1 MVCMILGT
9 RDWRRKITE
18 GVFDL
23 KKVRLGGVL
32 ALLAL
37 VLLAGGACAEERRF
51 DGTMYDLKGDLWVLE
66 EMTGN
71 INGDEYEDTV
81 RLVALRADG
90 DRRVDRMWIEV
101 QHGYA
106 HYTPR
111 DRQPAP
117 YLVPLPEA
125 VKGYNPHA
133 ELAKFVEGDT
143 EQLFLTFDA
152 TVNGPRYFAVVRIRA
167 NDVRRDAAFLFD
179 SRTMDSAIVSGNY
192 LGRYLANIRI
202 ADTNTNVTLDVSSR
216 KAFYEKQG
224 VYGAKGEIKRTV
236 AVGVTRYEKISIGPK
251 GVDGVSMLVAQM
263 GVYGWDDSDR
273 LATVECTLKYDRLFD
288 SWKVADAQV
297 IPEPDIK
304 VVQPK

>member
-1 MVCMILGT
+1 MKMCNRHEST
-9 RDWRRKITE
+9 K
-18 GVFDL
+18 GVFT
-23 KKVRLGGVL
+23 VRRVGLAALAAMLLVFVVGV
-32 ALLAL
+32 AS
-37 VLLAGGACAEERRF
+37 AEERRF

-71 INGDEYEDTV
+71 INGDEYEDVV
-81 RLVALRADG
+81 RLVALRVDG
-90 DRRVDRMWIEV
+90 DKRVDRMWLEV

-106 HYTPR
+106 SYTPK
-111 DRQPAP
+111 DRRPAP
-117 YLVPLPEA
+117 YLVPLPGA

-133 ELAKFVEGDT
+133 ELAKFVEGGT

-152 TVNGPRYFAVVRIRA
+152 TANGPRYFAVIRIRA
-167 NDVRRDAAFLFD
+167 NDVRRDAVFLFD

-192 LGRYLANIRI
+192 LGRYLANVRI
-202 ADTNTNVTLDVSSR
+202 ADTNTNVTLDVSGR
-216 KAFYEKQG
+216 KAFYEKEG
-224 VYGAKGEIKRTV
+224 IYSARGEIKQTV

-251 GVDGVSMLVAQM
+251 DIDGVSMLVAQM

-273 LATVECTLKYDRLFD
+273 LATAQCTLKYDRLFD
-288 SWKVADAQV
+288 SWKVADAKV